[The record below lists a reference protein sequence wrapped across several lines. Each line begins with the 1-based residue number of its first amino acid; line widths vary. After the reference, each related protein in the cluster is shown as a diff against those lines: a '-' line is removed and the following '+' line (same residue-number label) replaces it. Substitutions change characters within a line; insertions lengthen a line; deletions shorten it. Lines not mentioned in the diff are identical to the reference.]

1 MHLLIFLEDK
11 DKIWAIDQID
21 AFISAQ
27 ILVDWSLMVLV
38 QSFHIVEK
46 NRTRL
51 DFQTLHLKD
60 DFNSLYIVHTYSQ
73 PIRNALP
80 S

>member
-11 DKIWAIDQID
+11 DKIWAVDQID

-27 ILVDWSLMVLV
+27 IRVDWSLMVLV

-46 NRTRL
+46 NQTRL